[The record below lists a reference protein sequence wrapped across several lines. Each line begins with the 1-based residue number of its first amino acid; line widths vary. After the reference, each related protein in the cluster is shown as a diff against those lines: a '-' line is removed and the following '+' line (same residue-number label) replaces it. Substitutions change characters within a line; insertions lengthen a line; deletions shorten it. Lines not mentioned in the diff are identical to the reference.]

1 MRPKDDLDRRVE
13 EFLKE
18 HPLNDPP
25 KPKPIRL
32 AVANPKVPLRAQEA
46 RIKEKVDHYKAD
58 HDRELKALREQEEKR
73 AEEWRKQRARER
85 LTAELQYKLDLAK
98 YVQDA
103 LEPAVKHEY
112 NPYSRRWMYGAD

>member
-46 RIKEKVDHYKAD
+46 RIKEKVDRYKAD
-58 HDRELKALREQEEKR
+58 HDYELKALRAEEKR
-73 AEEWRKQRARER
+73 AEEWRRQRAKER

-112 NPYSRRWMYGAD
+112 NPYSRRWMYGAE